1 MVLIESRP
9 DFYLIFALKSAGLVR
24 MLAQNVSNQ
33 TDIMQRNLL
42 SLAAAFVFAT
52 LGSASASADD
62 LDALAGKWVA
72 ERTDAQGRASKQVL
86 EINKNKF
93 KFQVTRQADERALYA
108 EGDVKIETLGSF
120 KTAKFY
126 NIQGG
131 LSPTDLQPVDD
142 ERTVIYTLGQ
152 NEMNA
157 AVNFDKERE
166 EPPMAVKFTKAAEEA
181 KALVIDKIVM
191 HKTPQSA
198 GYYLCFDATVG
209 TTTKRF
215 NIPNKAYEGT
225 EVTIPTALAIPN
237 ARAEQTCKFVLKLD
251 DNADDECT
259 EEADNSTN
267 GSFTVTSS
275 GSQTFKPEDG
285 WSYTIYWHLK

>member
-1 MVLIESRP
+1 
-9 DFYLIFALKSAGLVR
+9 
-24 MLAQNVSNQ
+24 MLPQNVNNQ
-33 TDIMQRNLL
+33 TDIMQKTLL
-42 SLAAAFVFAT
+42 SLAVAFVFGT

-93 KFQVTRQADERALYA
+93 KFQVTRQGDERALYA
-108 EGDVKIETLGSF
+108 EGDVKIETLGPF

-131 LSPTDLQPVDD
+131 LSPTDLQAVDD

-152 NEMNA
+152 NEMTA

-166 EPPMAVKFTKAAEEA
+166 EPPMAVKFTKAADEA

-215 NIPNKAYEGT
+215 NVPNKAYEGT

-251 DNADDECT
+251 DAADDECT
-259 EEADNSTN
+259 EEADNSSN
-267 GSFTVTSS
+267 GSFAVTSS

-285 WSYTIYWHLK
+285 WSYTIHWHLK